1 MERRA
6 GLPAVGR
13 LTMLGLN
20 LAKPL
25 EFTSWLRTLPITTA
39 TTPEK
44 RPDVATTSPP
54 STSLT
59 PPQIYLWESLDTCLQ
74 KNGAMDPFHTLFD
87 QSLLDIGAAEPL
99 QMPFPSDRIT
109 PQFEGY
115 DAKSTMQISDPVD
128 CVLKGAKQSV
138 DRLTTPRC
146 EQTPSFTATPSL
158 LIDQDGMVPFCA
170 SFPDHLLFDQIE
182 DKPHTSNDTVRVVE
196 PHSLCTLVARPL
208 SQGSQ
213 LPFHATLGTTFTSTS
228 DKEHG
233 GRISPLLSTISG
245 ESSFSLPD
253 SPNSSRRS
261 SWATSISTHLGED
274 DVDTSNL
281 DLAKLAAEP
290 DQTPDEID
298 IIDEYQHYCQLIELG
313 DPQSR
318 RARDFQPQK
327 PVEESRNEATTPDA
341 ATQAVGDLE
350 VALVVEAS
358 GDITTDDPKAPP
370 MPAGSDTREERMEP
384 ESMQPESLQSESL
397 QSESLQPDTQSDVDS
412 ESKNTPPSTPA
423 EAAAWAHSYCDADP
437 ESTKLKVLM
446 DDRGKEY
453 VLYHDCFHCVPIDLS
468 PEFMGMSQDED
479 DGYGS
484 ETETCDRDGAKLGT
498 IPEEE
503 NEG

>member
-1 MERRA
+1 
-6 GLPAVGR
+6 
-13 LTMLGLN
+13 MLGLN

-74 KNGAMDPFHTLFD
+74 KNGAMEPFHTLFD

-109 PQFEGY
+109 PHFEGY
-115 DAKSTMQISDPVD
+115 DAKSTMQTPDPAD
-128 CVLKGAKQSV
+128 CVLKGAKQGV
-138 DRLTTPRC
+138 DHLTTPRC

-182 DKPHTSNDTVRVVE
+182 DKPYTSNDTVQVVE
-196 PHSLCTLVARPL
+196 PRSLCTLVARPL

-213 LPFHATLGTTFTSTS
+213 LPFHATLGTTFTSTETPDLGPTNTITFS
-228 DKEHG
+228 KEHG
-233 GRISPLLSTISG
+233 GRTSPLLSTISG
-245 ESSFSLPD
+245 ESSFSVPD
-253 SPNSSRRS
+253 SPISSRRS

-274 DVDTSNL
+274 DIDQSNF
-281 DLAKLAAEP
+281 DFAKPAAES
-290 DQTPDEID
+290 DQTPDEIE
-298 IIDEYQHYCQLIELG
+298 IIDQYEHYCELIELG
-313 DPQSR
+313 DPQNR
-318 RARDFQPQK
+318 RDRNFQPQT
-327 PVEESRNEATTPDA
+327 PVEDGGNDA
-341 ATQAVGDLE
+341 ATPETATEAVGDLE
-350 VALVVEAS
+350 VALAVEAS
-358 GDITTDDPKAPP
+358 EDITTDDPKVPP
-370 MPAGSDTREERMEP
+370 MPAGSDTREERIQS
-384 ESMQPESLQSESL
+384 ESMQPESV
-397 QSESLQPDTQSDVDS
+397 QPDTQPDLDS
-412 ESKNTPPSTPA
+412 ESKSTPPSTPA

-453 VLYHDCFHCVPIDLS
+453 VLYHDCFHCVPIELS

-484 ETETCDRDGAKLGT
+484 ETETCEAGGDGAKLGT